1 MSTVDLAGVWRLV
14 SYYDLDDD
22 GLRSEGPL
30 GPDPRGLLIYGDDGF
45 LSVNMMRPDATSV
58 QIAYLGYAGTWR
70 RSDDDET
77 ELVHRIEV
85 CSNPVWADTEQTR
98 RMSFDGELLTLT
110 GTAIVAGRPQNR
122 LLTWRRASLQTPQT
136 L

>member
-1 MSTVDLAGVWRLV
+1 MSTVDLVGLWRLI

-30 GPDPRGLLIYGDDGF
+30 GPDPRGLLIYGADGH
-45 LSVNMMRPDATSV
+45 LSVNMMRPDAAPGQT
-58 QIAYLGYAGTWR
+58 AYLGYAGTWR
-70 RSDDDET
+70 RSDDET

-85 CSNPVWADTEQTR
+85 CSNPAWADTEQTR
-98 RMSFDGELLTLT
+98 RMSLDGELLTLT
-110 GTAIVAGRPQNR
+110 GTAIVAGRPQLR
-122 LLTWRRASLQTPQT
+122 LLTWRRASPRAPQA